1 MSEQNEFLKGMPK
14 TDTLEDLQDEME
26 KLFELDSIN
35 LDKEALRQD
44 RVFFEVQRYYIQ
56 EGRVLRFLIEKF
68 ESVKLYR
75 RKYYLRQLPS
85 KVYEAEPL
93 NPFPLK
99 TEVDQY
105 LKADSLVWEMRNLTE
120 EQEMKVK
127 YLEDCLSRARSRSFD
142 IKNAIQWRCMLE
154 GRV

>member
-1 MSEQNEFLKGMPK
+1 MNEDNEFLKGMPK
-14 TDTLEDLQDEME
+14 TDSMEDLQDKME
-26 KLFELDSIN
+26 ELFKMDSLN

-44 RVFFEVQRYYIQ
+44 RVFFDVQRYYIQ
-56 EGRVLRFLIEKF
+56 EGRVLRFLLQKF
-68 ESVKLYR
+68 ETVKLYR

-85 KVYEAEPL
+85 AVYEKEPL

-105 LKADSLVWEMRNLTE
+105 LKADHLVWEMRNLTE
-120 EQEMKVK
+120 EQEAKVK
-127 YLEDCLSRARSRSFD
+127 YLEDSLSRARSRSFD

>member
-1 MSEQNEFLKGMPK
+1 MSEENEFLKGMPVS
-14 TDTLEDLQDEME
+14 TPLDELQDIME
-26 KLFELDSIN
+26 ELFKLDSIN

-56 EGRVLRFLIEKF
+56 EGRALRFLVQKLET
-68 ESVKLYR
+68 VKLYR

-85 KVYEAEPL
+85 KVYEEEPL

-105 LKADSLVWEMRNLTE
+105 LKADPLLWEMRAITE
-120 EQEMKVK
+120 EQEAKVK
-127 YLEDCLSRARSRSFD
+127 FLEDSLNRSRSRSFD